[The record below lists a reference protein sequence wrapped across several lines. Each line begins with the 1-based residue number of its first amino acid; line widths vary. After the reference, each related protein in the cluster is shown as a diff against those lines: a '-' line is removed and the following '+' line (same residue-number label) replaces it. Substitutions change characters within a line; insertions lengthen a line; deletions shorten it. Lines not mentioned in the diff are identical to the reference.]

1 MAKRHGNTLLEV
13 LPPHMRTNRSDGRR
27 VGAPT
32 AQPPSVQGDDR
43 VLLSNPLGWL
53 SPGRTIR
60 LPVGYVFIAAAVVI
74 FIGVASYLF
83 GYKIGRE
90 RGQTEQAQL
99 LARYG
104 SPVADDP
111 LNLVNGTD
119 PNPPR
124 SATPVTPAE
133 GRNGTADTAGDA
145 HGATPAVDAP
155 DGASTTSENT
165 PRRERGLNYW
175 IVASYPSDAARRLAD
190 FLESQGVASE
200 VVPVDNAASQ
210 VWALPGFSRELL
222 RSSEARSFEQRLR
235 RLGRIW
241 KNEHR
246 GGDDLGSMYLKK
258 Y

>member
-27 VGAPT
+27 VGAPI
-32 AQPPSVQGDDR
+32 AQPPSVEGDER

-104 SPVADDP
+104 SPVAEDP

-119 PNPPR
+119 PNPQR
-124 SATPVTPAE
+124 SSVPVTREDGRTGTGQPAGE
-133 GRNGTADTAGDA
+133 ADGT
-145 HGATPAVDAP
+145 AP
-155 DGASTTSENT
+155 DGDTPDEATSTSNNT

-175 IVASYPSDAARRLAD
+175 IVASYPRDAAQRLAD
-190 FLESQGVASE
+190 FLQSQGVASE
-200 VVPVDNAASQ
+200 VVPVDNATSQ

-222 RSSEARSFEQRLR
+222 RSSQARDFEQRLR
-235 RLGRIW
+235 RLGRVW
-241 KNEHR
+241 MNEHR